1 MTRDTNRRRFLAA
14 GASAALVGLSG
25 CTGATPFVGKRLEE
39 THELD
44 VGDGDA
50 LAIDADNGD
59 VTVRSGSPRLRTVK
73 KSGSVFADLSA
84 ASVDVDREGDTVRV
98 EARTEA
104 DGSWFRGTPAVDVDA
119 GIPDGATVE
128 TVRTGNG
135 DADVRGVAGDAT
147 VASRNGDAVARNV
160 DGDLAVE
167 SENGDATA
175 RDITGFVAAETENGD
190 AVARNVGG
198 LDGAASDNGDVEVDV
213 PAIRGDTRIE
223 TDNGDVEAAVSPD
236 VDARLVLRTDTG
248 DASIEGPFEVA
259 TRTEAYVEAGPEDA
273 DAEIRLSSDNGDVS
287 VTALD

>member
-1 MTRDTNRRRFLAA
+1 MTRDTDRRRFLAA

-59 VTVRSGSPRLRTVK
+59 VTVRTGAPGLETVK

-84 ASVDVDREGDTVRV
+84 ASVDVGRDGDTVRV
-98 EARTEA
+98 EARTDE
-104 DGSWFRGTPAVDVDA
+104 DGSWFRGTPAVDVSA
-119 GIPDGATVE
+119 QIPDGATVD
-128 TVRTGNG
+128 TVRTENG
-135 DADVRGVAGDAT
+135 DADVRGVTGDAAI
-147 VASRNGDAVARNV
+147 ASRNGDAVARNV
-160 DGDLAVE
+160 DGEVTVE
-167 SENGDATA
+167 SENGDAEA
-175 RDITGFVAAETENGD
+175 RDVSGFVAAETANGD

-198 LDGAASDNGDVEVDV
+198 LDGAASDNGNVEVDV

-223 TDNGDVEAAVSPD
+223 TDNGNVEAAVSPD
-236 VDARLVLRTDTG
+236 VDARLVLRTDRG
-248 DASIEGPFEVA
+248 DASIDGPFEVTA
-259 TRTEAYVEAGPEDA
+259 RSETRIEAGPADA
-273 DAEIRLSSDNGDVS
+273 DAEIRFRSENGDVS